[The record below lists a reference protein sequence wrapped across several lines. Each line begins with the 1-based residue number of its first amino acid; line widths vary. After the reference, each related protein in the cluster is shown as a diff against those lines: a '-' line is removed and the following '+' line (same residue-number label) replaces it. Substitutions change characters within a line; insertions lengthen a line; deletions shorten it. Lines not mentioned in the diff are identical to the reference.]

1 MMMKSKMKKMLA
13 ISLAV
18 IVLLVPSL
26 SFADEIAPTTQRNFR
41 AAGRVNERLGERLG
55 AFKDGLKERAGE
67 AEERKEV
74 YRERLAELIGE
85 YAPELLVEFES
96 FWDAHDDIHEQLKA
110 ERERIAEAKKE
121 EAITFFE
128 MIKAKVTSGE
138 MTREEARVEI
148 EAFRAAEKAER
159 EAVKAEFEALKEAMD
174 VPVETIKALHE
185 ALKVAAEAGDGEAIT
200 GILEE
205 MISYQ
210 PQHLAFDQAKLEL
223 MMTK

>member
-26 SFADEIAPTTQRNFR
+26 SFADEATVPAQKKFNVEGKLNQR
-41 AAGRVNERLGERLG
+41 LDT
-55 AFKDGLKERAGE
+55 FKEGIKERAGE
-67 AEERKEV
+67 HQEKKEV
-74 YRERLAELIGE
+74 YRERLTALIGE
-85 YAPELLVEFES
+85 YAPELTADFES
-96 FWDAHDDIHEQLKA
+96 FWSAHDAIHEQLMA

-121 EAITFFE
+121 ESIAFFE
-128 MIKAKVTSGE
+128 AIKEQVTSGE
-138 MTREEARVEI
+138 MTREEAKVEI
-148 EAFRAAEKAER
+148 EAFRTAVREER
-159 EAVKAEFEALKEAMD
+159 EAVKAEFDALKEALD
-174 VPVETIKALHE
+174 VPQEVIKALHDS
-185 ALKVAAEAGDGEAIT
+185 LKVAAEAGDGDAVTE
-200 GILEE
+200 ILEE